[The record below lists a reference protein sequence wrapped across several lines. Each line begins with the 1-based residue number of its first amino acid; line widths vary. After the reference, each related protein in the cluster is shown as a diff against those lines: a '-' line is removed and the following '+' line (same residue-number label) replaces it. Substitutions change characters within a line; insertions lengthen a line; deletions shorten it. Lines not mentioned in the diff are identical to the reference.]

1 MISCEGSWTAFREK
15 TIVKGIL
22 RYFRLERGEYR
33 GFGLGFSYR
42 VDSPATLASGPNPGC
57 RVTQNLLLL

>member
-33 GFGLGFSYR
+33 GFGLGFRYELI
-42 VDSPATLASGPNPGC
+42 VLQHLPAVLIQAAA
-57 RVTQNLLLL
+57 